1 MQRYLETFFRHRR
14 PLIAP
19 VVVALVISV
28 GFVAVQPRTYQATAQ
43 IWFNSTTVAG
53 DTSQVNA
60 YLTPA
65 QVGQGVFQE
74 LLQTRTFCV
83 NVGERGPLAAYMQ
96 QGHMPASDP
105 LSTALGAL
113 DQLRGKAA
121 PDQRQLVEDAVQALL
136 QKQVTVSVT
145 GAQIVTVNFV
155 YSNPYIATGT
165 LKELVKEFSDQVLAA
180 QQVKNQQQ
188 LNSLIKQVQDEQKQV
203 DAADAA
209 LANYLNQHP
218 ALRGSTTGSSTPTD
232 PTYAGL
238 LQVSS
243 QAHTQ
248 YADLVQK
255 RDQAQLIQNQLAR
268 GSTSDF
274 RVITPATLPDRPQS
288 FSRTLISG
296 LGAGLLVG
304 LLVAVVALVALVLAD
319 QTLRTPGDVER
330 TLGLKVVGVVP
341 FLAGAGEPVRP
352 GGRPAGRRRRR
363 GRKPAS
369 PTPDPAA

>member
-19 VVVALVISV
+19 VVIALVVSV
-28 GFVAVQPRTYQATAQ
+28 GFVALQPRTYQATAQ
-43 IWFNSTTVAG
+43 IWFNSTTIAG

-65 QVGQGVFQE
+65 QVGEGVLQE
-74 LLQTRTFCV
+74 LLQTRSFCV
-83 NVGERGPLAAYMQ
+83 NVGQRGPLADYMQ

-121 PDQRQLVEDAVQALL
+121 TNQRQAVDDAVQALL

-145 GAQIVTVNFV
+145 GAQIVTVNFT
-155 YSNPYIATGT
+155 YSNPYIAAGT

-180 QQVKNQQQ
+180 QQVKNRQQ
-188 LNSLIKQVQDEQKQV
+188 LNSLIQQVQDEQKQV

-209 LANYLNQHP
+209 LASYLNQHP
-218 ALRGSTTGSSTPTD
+218 ALRSATGGSPAD

-238 LQVSS
+238 QQVST

-255 RDQAQLIQNQLAR
+255 RDQAQLIQNQLGQ

-304 LLVAVVALVALVLAD
+304 LLVAMVALVALVLAD

-341 FLAGAGEPVRP
+341 FW
-352 GGRPAGRRRRR
+352 GGRDAERPAPRRRRR
-363 GRKPAS
+363 GRRPPS